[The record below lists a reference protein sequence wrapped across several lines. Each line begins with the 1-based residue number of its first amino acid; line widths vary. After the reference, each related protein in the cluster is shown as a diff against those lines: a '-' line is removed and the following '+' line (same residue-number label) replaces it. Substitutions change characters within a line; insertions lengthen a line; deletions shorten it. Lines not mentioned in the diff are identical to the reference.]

1 MPSLDYSSLLLYFLS
16 GIAIITIIDSVG
28 AILSRVLNFKYVYLI
43 VVSVA
48 LYIFMGY
55 LVAKNFNLSIAL
67 AINAVLGLYDG
78 SAGLWLC
85 LKLKANIDNREETA
99 NMLNVKTAVTMMV
112 IAVTLGLVGY
122 SFIL

>member
-85 LKLKANIDNREETA
+85 LKLKANIDNREETG

>member
-16 GIAIITIIDSVG
+16 GITIITVIDSVG

-122 SFIL
+122 SFI